1 MNFKALRER
10 QNLSLHDAAQKLG
23 IGIQS
28 LCRYENKKRIPSKKI
43 LKKIVSVYNCS
54 QQELGEAIF
63 NNLEEESREDVS

>member
-28 LCRYENKKRIPSKKI
+28 LYRYENKKRIPSKKI